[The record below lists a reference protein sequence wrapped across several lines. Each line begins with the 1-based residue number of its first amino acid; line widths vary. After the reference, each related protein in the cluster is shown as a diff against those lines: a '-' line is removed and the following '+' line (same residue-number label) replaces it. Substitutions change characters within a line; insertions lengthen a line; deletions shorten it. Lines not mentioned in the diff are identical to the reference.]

1 MATAIVGLIVLACAG
16 GAGFVIYQ
24 DKKHGKHSCG
34 GNCGGCSGSCGSC
47 HSACHTDHSKE

>member
-34 GNCGGCSGSCGSC
+34 GSCGSC
-47 HSACHTDHSKE
+47 HSACHTDHSK

>member
-34 GNCGGCSGSCGSC
+34 GNCGGCSGNCGSC
-47 HSACHTDHSKE
+47 HSACHTNHSK